1 MVSCFIYSSQIW
13 STQPMSNYDNL
24 NHWRYQA
31 REEEDKKARMN
42 MGIGNFLQD
51 FSSSEA
57 EEAAALTRGYE
68 PTQSVKDY
76 SQPLYC
82 KICHV
87 DCNSDS
93 MLETH
98 LNGKNHK
105 KKLKQLG
112 KEEDSTGSTSKK
124 VIAATAKNVKNVP
137 KFVSLETKLTLERNG
152 EPVIGLDQIQVIKPR
167 TNPENYEPKYRCVL
181 CTVTAEIDPI
191 YQHLVGARHRTKY
204 IKVVLGQHVDTKE
217 DIKWFAKEH
226 DNKDPKRMEIIQSD
240 QEYESVMPQTQLEKE
255 KQNSRKGNNKKL

>member
-1 MVSCFIYSSQIW
+1 
-13 STQPMSNYDNL
+13 MSNYHNNL

-31 REEEDKKARMN
+31 REEEDRKARMN
-42 MGIGNFLQD
+42 MGIGGFLQEI
-51 FSSSEA
+51 SSTESE
-57 EEAAALTRGYE
+57 EALTRGYE

-76 SQPLYC
+76 NQPLYC
-82 KICHV
+82 KICHI

-112 KEEDSTGSTSKK
+112 QEEDSTGTTSKK
-124 VIAATAKNVKNVP
+124 VLAATAKNVKTAP

-167 TNPENYEPKYRCVL
+167 TNPDLYEPKYRCTL

-204 IKVVLGQHVDTKE
+204 LKI
-217 DIKWFAKEH
+217 A
-226 DNKDPKRMEIIQSD
+226 
-240 QEYESVMPQTQLEKE
+240 SVCIHHTNTVGKYCELKSSSLSTTAAAEATT
-255 KQNSRKGNNKKL
+255 